1 MTLIHIDID
10 VQDEQEASRILSLLT
25 REHIPHQVHKKPVKS
40 EQERAEARERIM
52 RGSPNM
58 DLDAMPEH
66 LRESRE
72 DGKMPFRDDE

>member
-1 MTLIHIDID
+1 MTLTHIDID
-10 VQDEQEASRILSLLT
+10 IQDEQEANRVLSLLN
-25 REHIPHQVHKKPVKS
+25 REHVAHRVHKKPVLS

-58 DLDAMPEH
+58 DLDAMLEH

-72 DGKMPFRDDE
+72 DRKMPFRDDE